1 MSYVLHYAPDNA
13 SLIVRLAL
21 EELGV
26 PYVTRLVDRA
36 ARAQESAEYRQ
47 VNPAGLIPALETPD
61 GTLFETAAILLWL
74 ADRHGRLAP
83 APEDAGRGDVLK
95 WLVFVSNTVHT
106 GLRMTF
112 YPEKYVGPDPQAQA
126 ALLATLRGAGGTDMT
141 LPRALALLDGV
152 IGGRDPD
159 APPDALAIYV
169 AVLLRWCALYPH
181 GDTGWFRLAAYPAL
195 NALAERVETRP
206 SAQKAALAEGLGPT
220 PLSNPRPAQPP
231 EGSAL

>member
-1 MSYVLHYAPDNA
+1 MSYVLHHAPDNA

-26 PYVTRLVDRA
+26 PYETRLVDRA
-36 ARAQESAEYRQ
+36 TRAQESAAYRR
-47 VNPAGLIPALETPD
+47 VNPAGLIPALETSD
-61 GTLFETAAILLWL
+61 GVLFETAAILLWL

-83 APEDAGRGDVLK
+83 APCDAGRGDVLK

-126 ALLATLRGAGGTDMT
+126 ALLSTLRGPGETAMT
-141 LPRALALLDGV
+141 LPRALALLDGFV
-152 IGGRDPD
+152 ATRDPD
-159 APPDALAIYV
+159 RAPDVLDLYV
-169 AVLLRWCALYPH
+169 TVLLRWCALYPQ
-181 GDTGWFRLAAYPAL
+181 GDTGWFRLGALPAL
-195 NALAERVETRP
+195 EAMAQRLETRP
-206 SAQKAALAEGLGPT
+206 SLRKAALAEGLGPT
-220 PLSNPRPAQPP
+220 PFSNPRPAQPP